1 MTLIVK
7 HKTSKKNYVLSLPRK
22 TKKEF
27 FSNLNANVWTEKITF
42 WKTEKPFLA
51 DKTNK
56 TSKTTL
62 IEEERVISQDHR
74 VAKLFS
80 EYFIS
85 IPIKNMPK
93 NMKYKSAASSR
104 LASSLFLFFRYLFTS
119 ISSSPKFPKFTK
131 DGYMTKYQIFSK
143 MFSQSINANF
153 SRVTVHSTAF

>member
-1 MTLIVK
+1 M
-7 HKTSKKNYVLSLPRK
+7 
-22 TKKEF
+22 
-27 FSNLNANVWTEKITF
+27 TEKRTF
-42 WKTEKPFLA
+42 WKTVKPFLA

-74 VAKLFS
+74 IAKLFN

-93 NMKYKSAASSR
+93 NMKYKSVVSSR

-119 ISSSPKFPKFTK
+119 ISSHFFNKQARKNLAVIK
-131 DGYMTKYQIFSK
+131 EKAVK
-143 MFSQSINANF
+143 AAN
-153 SRVTVHSTAF
+153 V